1 MMFLGIHV
9 GLKRRC
15 NSFETLVDLAYVEVI
30 PWGWKPIILEQSIHL
45 CTIVHLSF
53 QAWSKED
60 AAMKTFVGYT
70 LEVEN
75 DNCGEVVVP
84 TFTYISQL
92 RQLACP
98 CSLQVHSTCLPP
110 CPTLAFALLLNVQ
123 LEHRGGNVKQVQ
135 VGLECVVAM

>member
-60 AAMKTFVGYT
+60 VAMKTLVGYT
-70 LEVEN
+70 PEVEN

-98 CSLQVHSTCLPP
+98 CSLQVHLPASVPHSCL
-110 CPTLAFALLLNVQ
+110 CSAS
-123 LEHRGGNVKQVQ
+123 
-135 VGLECVVAM
+135 